1 MIILKTAR
9 LLNFIGNYKGTKTRE
24 VSLKFNSKGIINF
37 QGSNGSGKTSTLRL
51 LHPYSDSKDELIVDE
66 EASTED
72 KVVYLQA
79 EKELLYDVDGKEVKI
94 LILYSKTG
102 TKKCYI
108 SVDGEELNPNGNATS
123 FNQIVETTFGF
134 PDDLISN
141 RIVTTVKS
149 NNFLELSPIQRKTE
163 ISSLLPDIT
172 KYVKAFKI
180 VDAKK
185 KSIETRIK
193 FLASEMNNLTGLN
206 DLETLLSSYK
216 DNLAK
221 TDELLET
228 HKLLVEQ
235 RKAPK
240 LEILS
245 KINIIKQEFKFDP
258 NFDTNSILTNL
269 RSLLSSKLLLLDNF
283 SAVPLNPDYVEDTQ
297 KLIEELRL
305 TESNL
310 EQGKNDRLSTLRK
323 LYDNINS
330 INAFKSRFSVI
341 DKEIEVLNKQLQ
353 DENKYKQSLF
363 TETDNVDVSLILSP
377 VKVREFNNALHT
389 INQIKT
395 SGLSN
400 EILNNFSNEV
410 KNVRITE
417 QNIISLRASI
427 NELIG
432 LKQGY
437 YNLLNMAKDFSTKLS
452 GIVTEDCN
460 LEGCTETI
468 MEKISSVDAEIELKQ
483 KTLNEIVDIDNSVLL
498 SLIPF
503 FSSLYDFT
511 NQINYGYEGDFK
523 WDIIQLMKQSIES
536 SLTISNEESSK
547 QERQAHNNKIISD
560 SNNKIEAI
568 EFNLQNKMSQKNEML
583 TNNTMTQ
590 DISQLDNIVSENSA
604 QCSSLDKEISEIDSK
619 LSKVRNDIKKLQS
632 DLSEYL
638 NRPNINIIHRDINN
652 LEKYIKFIEE
662 SIEKINIENVKIN
675 ESVNQYNIYFNNKV
689 EIQKQITETE
699 TIINLVNRYSIEY
712 EQLNSKLTSYI
723 KILEALHISK
733 GLPSIIS
740 SKILSVIQ
748 DDCNEIIEKMFRKQF
763 AINFVN
769 TEKELSLLVYN
780 SYNGKVTEY
789 NNLSGGE
796 QSIIKMVLSLSLL
809 KFKVGEN
816 GSTILRLDEIDAFLD
831 GSNRQSFDL
840 FLDLLMSEKGVNQ
853 LFLISHNISL
863 EGQKVFF
870 DKSERRINVTGFK
883 NI

>member
-1 MIILKTAR
+1 
-9 LLNFIGNYKGTKTRE
+9 
-24 VSLKFNSKGIINF
+24 
-37 QGSNGSGKTSTLRL
+37 
-51 LHPYSDSKDELIVDE
+51 
-66 EASTED
+66 
-72 KVVYLQA
+72 
-79 EKELLYDVDGKEVKI
+79 
-94 LILYSKTG
+94 
-102 TKKCYI
+102 
-108 SVDGEELNPNGNATS
+108 
-123 FNQIVETTFGF
+123 
-134 PDDLISN
+134 
-141 RIVTTVKS
+141 
-149 NNFLELSPIQRKTE
+149 
-163 ISSLLPDIT
+163 
-172 KYVKAFKI
+172 
-180 VDAKK
+180 
-185 KSIETRIK
+185 
-193 FLASEMNNLTGLN
+193 
-206 DLETLLSSYK
+206 
-216 DNLAK
+216 
-221 TDELLET
+221 
-228 HKLLVEQ
+228 
-235 RKAPK
+235 
-240 LEILS
+240 
-245 KINIIKQEFKFDP
+245 
-258 NFDTNSILTNL
+258 
-269 RSLLSSKLLLLDNF
+269 
-283 SAVPLNPDYVEDTQ
+283 
-297 KLIEELRL
+297 
-305 TESNL
+305 
-310 EQGKNDRLSTLRK
+310 
-323 LYDNINS
+323 
-330 INAFKSRFSVI
+330 
-341 DKEIEVLNKQLQ
+341 
-353 DENKYKQSLF
+353 
-363 TETDNVDVSLILSP
+363 
-377 VKVREFNNALHT
+377 
-389 INQIKT
+389 
-395 SGLSN
+395 
-400 EILNNFSNEV
+400 
-410 KNVRITE
+410 
-417 QNIISLRASI
+417 
-427 NELIG
+427 
-432 LKQGY
+432 
-437 YNLLNMAKDFSTKLS
+437 
-452 GIVTEDCN
+452 
-460 LEGCTETI
+460 
-468 MEKISSVDAEIELKQ
+468 
-483 KTLNEIVDIDNSVLL
+483 
-498 SLIPF
+498 
-503 FSSLYDFT
+503 
-511 NQINYGYEGDFK
+511 
-523 WDIIQLMKQSIES
+523 
-536 SLTISNEESSK
+536 
-547 QERQAHNNKIISD
+547 
-560 SNNKIEAI
+560 
-568 EFNLQNKMSQKNEML
+568 MSQKNEML

-638 NRPNINIIHRDINN
+638 NRPNINIIHRDISN

-712 EQLNSKLTSYI
+712 EQLNSKLTSYT